1 MLINYLKLT
10 YKVLLRRKFF
20 TAVSLFAISF
30 TLVVLVVGS
39 ALLDHLFG
47 PHHPDIYADRSVG
60 VYGVT
65 ASKSFPDGGMMTT
78 NGFGGYYFL
87 DQQVRTLEGADII
100 TLSSTTASTYSYH
113 RGSKIKIYK
122 KYVDSNFWKVFDIT
136 LKQGRLL
143 NEDDEKNQNPVAVIN
158 ESTAKVFF
166 GNESALNQIIEFD
179 GLRLTVVGITENIP
193 FLRQIPFSDVWVPI
207 SLVPNINLNRD
218 LTGDFIATIVAKNE
232 SDIPG
237 IQKQLDDKIK
247 SYQFPDGKFDTIVTK
262 AETLFDYISRT
273 LFDDRST
280 SSKSAG
286 LLGLLILIAVLFM
299 LLPTINLININVSRI
314 YERSSE
320 IGVRKAFGASS
331 FQLVKQFLIENI
343 VITFLGGIIGFI
355 LSAVI
360 LEFIN
365 STNWILYSD
374 FSINYRIFI
383 YGFLMTLFLGLIS
396 GVYPAWKMSRMN
408 PVDALKGTR

>member
-1 MLINYLKLT
+1 MLLNYLKLT

-47 PHHPDIYADRSVG
+47 PHHPDIYADRSIG

-65 ASKSFPDGGMMTT
+65 ASKSFPDGGMMTS

-87 DQQVRTLEGADII
+87 DQNVRNLEGAEFI
-100 TLSSTTASTYSYH
+100 TLSSTTSSTFSYH
-113 RGSKIKIYK
+113 RGNKIKIYK
-122 KYVDSNFWKVFDIT
+122 KYVDRNFWKVFDIA

-143 NEDDEKNQNPVAVIN
+143 NDEDEKNQNPVAVIN
-158 ESTAKVFF
+158 ESTANQFF

-179 GLRLTVVGITENIP
+179 GLRLTIVGVTENIP

-207 SLVPNINLNRD
+207 SLIPNINFNRD
-218 LTGDFIATIVAKNE
+218 LVGNFTATIVAKHA

-237 IQKQLDDKIK
+237 IQLQLDNKIK
-247 SYQFPDGKFDTIVTK
+247 NFQFPDGKFDTIVSK
-262 AETLFDYISRT
+262 AETLFGYVSRT

-280 SSKSAG
+280 SSKSG
-286 LLGLLILIAVLFM
+286 SLIGLLILIAILFM

-331 FQLVKQFLIENI
+331 FQLVKQFLVENI

-355 LSAVI
+355 ISI
-360 LEFIN
+360 LVLQFIN

-374 FSINYRIFI
+374 FSINYRIFS

-408 PVDALKGTR
+408 PVEALKGAR